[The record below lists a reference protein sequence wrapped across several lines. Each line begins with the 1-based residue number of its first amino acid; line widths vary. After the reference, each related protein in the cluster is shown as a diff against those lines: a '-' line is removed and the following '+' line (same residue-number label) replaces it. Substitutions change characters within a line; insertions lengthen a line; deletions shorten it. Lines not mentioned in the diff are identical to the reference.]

1 MSETAQSARPG
12 AKKEKNKRAG
22 VAPTKPTTPKKSAE
36 KKPKPTPEEV
46 EAADLARREE
56 NITIGICPFFKQ
68 DRGKGCVSCEGA
80 NFHFPDL
87 EARREYVYRF
97 CADPKGYKDCPLQ
110 IALEH
115 HYERKYAH
123 YE

>member
-1 MSETAQSARPG
+1 MSETVRSAQAD
-12 AKKEKNKRAG
+12 AKKKRTGTAPSKREGTKN
-22 VAPTKPTTPKKSAE
+22 PTVRR
-36 KKPKPTPEEV
+36 PKPTPEEA

-80 NFHFPDL
+80 NFRFPDP

-97 CADPKGYKDCPLQ
+97 CADPKGYRECPLQ
-110 IALEH
+110 IALQH
-115 HYERKYAH
+115 YYERKYAQH
-123 YE
+123 E